1 MSTRRTAGLPG
12 RLERTRRRFERWR
25 RSRKKRTPIPDPL
38 WAAAVEAADEYGV
51 SRTASALRVDYYS
64 LKCARPNC
72 DRTFDRIMAVEISG
86 SKTGFCRIVE
96 NFGEDGA
103 DGPDLTAAG
112 DQRSIRQQRVTD
124 RFKES
129 VTRSA

>member
-1 MSTRRTAGLPG
+1 M
-12 RLERTRRRFERWR
+12 
-25 RSRKKRTPIPDPL
+25 D
-38 WAAAVEAADEYGV
+38 AAEHGIDE
-51 SRTASALRVDYYS
+51 
-64 LKCARPNC
+64 K
-72 DRTFDRIMAVEISG
+72 
-86 SKTGFCRIVE
+86 FCRIVE
-96 NFGEDGA
+96 NFGEDCV